1 MNKELYPWIEKF
13 LKDND
18 LTLEDMQA
26 FVEEMEKTKLAQE
39 KCKQVEELQKKKE
52 ALLGKYFMKLEGG
65 YKPVFYKVLGADSY
79 NYLICLRC
87 PSSTYLGYYYDDD
100 DSIGINDDICVTSV
114 RYEEFMK
121 MAPVTAEDFGA
132 VVDAWVKK
140 LLTLELP
147 ESE

>member
-1 MNKELYPWIEKF
+1 MNRELYPCIEKF

-18 LTLEDMQA
+18 LTIEDMQT

-39 KCKQVEELQKKKE
+39 KRKQVEELQKKKE
-52 ALLGKYFMKLEGG
+52 SLLGKYFMELKGG
-65 YKPVFYKVLGADSY
+65 YKPVFYKVLSSDSY

-87 PSSTYLGYYYDDD
+87 PSSTHLGYYFDDD
-100 DSIGINDDICVTSV
+100 DSIVINDDICVISV

-121 MAPVTAEDFGA
+121 MAPITAEDFAA
-132 VVDAWVKK
+132 VVDAWGKK

-147 ESE
+147 